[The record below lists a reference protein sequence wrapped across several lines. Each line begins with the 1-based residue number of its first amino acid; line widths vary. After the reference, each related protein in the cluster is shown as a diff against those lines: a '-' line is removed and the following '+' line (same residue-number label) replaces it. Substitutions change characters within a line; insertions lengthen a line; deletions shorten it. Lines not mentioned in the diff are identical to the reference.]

1 VYNRMRFAHPGLS
14 HPARGTPMTFWSRS
28 HSLQRKIIAAIVLV
42 GLLPLTLLLALTYV
56 EERRAL
62 REMTGANFREVA
74 VEAARRIEMQIS
86 RGMNEAQQLATT
98 PFLHTAVTEAN
109 RTYEGKDARS
119 IQGMIKDWQQRW
131 RQRGKQSEF
140 PLFINRIVTNYLIRW
155 HDIRKSDYIG
165 ILVTDQQGALVVS
178 SIPQVEYF
186 YGKTSWWQAVV
197 KGGSPKGYVSEIA
210 FDPGFGT
217 HVIVV
222 AAPILDDT
230 KETVIGAVTILLRRD
245 TIFHALA
252 EGTIGS
258 TGHAMLFS
266 SDGVPVICPVLA
278 PEAHTVRPD
287 FISALEGVKAGW
299 TDVADDSHGGRD
311 ALIGFAPVRFGESLA
326 PGSLGGHRWITV
338 VRQDPQETFAPLA
351 ERVAKVLLYGLVVFA
366 VLWGTGVVVARRIAR
381 PIQLLHDGVR
391 EIGTGRLDR
400 RLELKTGDE
409 IEGLADA
416 FNQMAENLQRS
427 FAQIEQ
433 RVVDVHRLEEKYRDL
448 IEHSPEMIYQLNRN
462 GRFVHVN
469 KTGLDKLK
477 YTLDEMLS
485 MRLWDLVPRGQE
497 SLVLQ
502 YLERLVAQGRSSM
515 ETVFLTKDGQ
525 PIDVEI
531 HATALIDQERGGLVH
546 SRTFV
551 HDVTERHRLERH
563 LQEYTTKLEQAVSE
577 RTQQLVASQARYKA
591 LFDLVADSVFM
602 VDPNGMIVAVNK
614 REEQAL
620 GYAEAGVVGR
630 SLLEVVPSGY
640 HDSLRVWLN
649 DVISGQR
656 KVSTQEIMVRHAGGL
671 DVPAEMDLI
680 RVGTDDQLSVMVQL
694 RDITDR
700 KQLERQLETY
710 REELEEKVRERT
722 REIEETK
729 QYLEN
734 LLENANDVIYTLDTE
749 QRFTYVNSK
758 IEAWGYRKDDL
769 IGCPYLALLSK
780 RHRGKRLKS
789 TLDIGAKQVYE
800 VEVVTRTG
808 EPRAVMVSVSPL
820 HGVEGLILGV
830 LGIARDVTE
839 TKKLEQQIRNSEKLA
854 SVGKLAAG
862 VAHEINNPLAG
873 ILNCLYNLR
882 KGTLSPGRQEEY
894 RASMEDGVRR
904 VQKIVRQLLDF
915 SQQHEPAFALTDI
928 NHLVDRVLVLTTHL
942 FASNRIMLE
951 TGFGQGLPQ
960 VMVDRHMIE
969 QVLMNLVLNAVQ
981 AMKDGGILTIR
992 TSVVE
997 GICLIE
1003 VRDTGSGIPTTVL
1016 PRIFDPFFTT
1026 KSEGEGT
1033 GLGLSVSLGIVERH
1047 GGKILVDSE
1056 VGKGTTF
1063 TLCLPVSRERS
1074 LMERVS

>member
-1 VYNRMRFAHPGLS
+1 
-14 HPARGTPMTFWSRS
+14 MTLWSRS
-28 HSLQRKIIAAIVLV
+28 HSLQRKIITAIVLV
-42 GLLPLTLLLALTYV
+42 GLLPLILLLALTYI

-62 REMTGANFREVA
+62 REMTGANFKEVA
-74 VEAARRIEMQIS
+74 VEAARRIEMQVS

-98 PFLHTAVTEAN
+98 PFLRTAVTEAN
-109 RTYEGKDARS
+109 RTYEGKDAQS

-131 RQRGKQSEF
+131 RQRDKQSEF
-140 PLFINRIVTNYLIRW
+140 PLFINRIVTNHLIRW
-155 HDIRKSDYIG
+155 HDIRKSDYVG
-165 ILVTDQQGALVVS
+165 ILVTDQQGALVIS

-186 YGKTSWWQAVV
+186 YGKTPWWQAVV
-197 KGGSPKGYVSEIA
+197 KGGSLRGYVSEIA

-217 HVIVV
+217 HVVVV

-230 KETVIGAVTILLRRD
+230 KGTVIGAVTILLRRD
-245 TIFHALA
+245 TIFHAIA
-252 EGTIGS
+252 EVTIGA

-278 PEAHTVRPD
+278 PEEHTVRPEL
-287 FISALEGVKAGW
+287 ISALGGLKAGW
-299 TDVADDSHGGRD
+299 TVAADDSHGSRN
-311 ALIGFAPVRFGESLA
+311 ALIGFAPVRFGETLA
-326 PGSLGGHRWITV
+326 PGSLGGNQWITV
-338 VRQDPQETFAPLA
+338 VRQDPQETYAPLT
-351 ERVAKVLLYGLVVFA
+351 ELVAKVLLYGLLVLA
-366 VLWGTGVVVARRIAR
+366 VLWGTGMVVARRIAR

-391 EIGTGRLDR
+391 EIGSGRLDR

-448 IEHSPEMIYQLNRN
+448 IEHSPEMIYQLNRS

-469 KTGLDKLK
+469 KTGVEKLK

-497 SLVLQ
+497 PLVLQ

-515 ETVFLTKDGQ
+515 ETVFLAKDGH

-531 HATALIDQERGGLVH
+531 HATALIDQERGGLIH
-546 SRTFV
+546 SRAFV
-551 HDVTERHRLERH
+551 RDVTERHRLEQQ

-577 RTQQLVASQARYKA
+577 RTQQLVASQARYKS
-591 LFDLVADSVFM
+591 LFDLVVDSVFM
-602 VDPNGMIVAVNK
+602 VNPSGMIVAVNK

-620 GYAEAGVVGR
+620 GYAEANVVGR
-630 SLLEVVPSGY
+630 SLLEVVLSGY
-640 HDSLRVWLN
+640 HDALRGWLS
-649 DVISGQR
+649 DIISGQR
-656 KVSTQEIMVRHAGGL
+656 KVSTQEIMVRHADGL
-671 DVPAEMDLI
+671 ETPAEMDLI
-680 RVGTDDQLSVMVQL
+680 RVGAADQLLVMVQL

-700 KQLERQLETY
+700 KRLERQLETY
-710 REELEEKVRERT
+710 REELEHNVKERT

-769 IGCPYLALLSK
+769 LGRPYLVLLSK
-780 RHRGKRLKS
+780 RHRGRRLKS

-820 HGVEGLILGV
+820 HGSEGAILGV
-830 LGIARDVTE
+830 LGIARDMTE
-839 TKKLEQQIRNSEKLA
+839 TKKLEQRIRNSEQLA
-854 SVGKLAAG
+854 SVGRLAAG
-862 VAHEINNPLAG
+862 VAHEINNPLGG

-882 KGTLSPGRQEEY
+882 KGTLSPSRQEEY
-894 RASMEDGVRR
+894 RVSMEDGVRR

-915 SQQHEPAFALTDI
+915 SQQHEPEFALTDI
-928 NHLVDRVLVLTTHL
+928 NHVVDRVLVLTTHL
-942 FASNRIMLE
+942 FASNRIRLE
-951 TGFGQGLPQ
+951 TGFGQGLPN

-981 AMKDGGILTIR
+981 AMKDGGGLTIR

-1003 VRDTGSGIPTTVL
+1003 VRDTGSGIPPAVL

-1074 LMERVS
+1074 LMERVL

>member
-1 VYNRMRFAHPGLS
+1 
-14 HPARGTPMTFWSRS
+14 MTLWSPS
-28 HSLQRKIIAAIVLV
+28 HSLQRKFIAAIVLV
-42 GLLPLTLLLALTYV
+42 GLLPLTLLLGLTYI
-56 EERRAL
+56 EQRRAL
-62 REMTGANFREVA
+62 REMTGVNFKEAA
-74 VEAARRIEMQIS
+74 VEAARRIEMQVS

-98 PFLHTAVTEAN
+98 PLLHTAVSEAN

-131 RQRGKQSEF
+131 RQRDQQSEF

-165 ILVTDQQGALVVS
+165 ILVTDNQGALVVS

-197 KGGSPKGYVSEIA
+197 KGGSPRGYVSEIA
-210 FDPGFGT
+210 FDPAFGT
-217 HVIVV
+217 HVVIV

-230 KETVIGAVTILLRRD
+230 KTTVIGTVTILLRRD
-245 TIFHALA
+245 TIFHAIA
-252 EGTIGS
+252 EVTIGA

-266 SDGVPVICPVLA
+266 SDGVPVICPVMS
-278 PEAHTVRPD
+278 PEEHTVKPELL
-287 FISALEGVKAGW
+287 SALGGLKAGW
-299 TDVADDSHGGRD
+299 TVAADDSHGGQN
-311 ALIGFAPVRFGESLA
+311 ALVGFAPVRFGETLA
-326 PGSLGGHRWITV
+326 PGSLGGKQWITV
-338 VRQDPQETFAPLA
+338 VRQDPQETYASLA
-351 ERVAKVLLYGLVVFA
+351 ELVAKVLLFGLLVLA
-366 VLWGTGVVVARRIAR
+366 VLWGTGMIVARRIAY

-391 EIGTGRLDR
+391 EIGSGRLDR

-416 FNQMAENLQRS
+416 FNLMATNLQRS

-433 RVVDVHRLEEKYRDL
+433 RVVDVRRLEEKYRDL
-448 IEHSPEMIYQLNRN
+448 IEHSPEMIYQLDRN

-469 KTGLDKLK
+469 KMGLEKLK
-477 YTLDEMLS
+477 YSLEEMLS
-485 MRLWDLVPRGQE
+485 MQLWDLVPRGQE
-497 SLVLQ
+497 SFVLE
-502 YLERLVAQGRSSM
+502 YLERLVAQGRSSI
-515 ETVFLTKDGQ
+515 ETVFLAKDCQ

-546 SRTFV
+546 SRAFV
-551 HDVTERHRLERH
+551 RDVTERHKLERH

-620 GYAEAGVVGR
+620 GYAEAAVVGR
-630 SLLEVVPSGY
+630 SLLDEVVLSGY
-640 HDSLRVWLN
+640 HDLLRGWLS
-649 DVISGQR
+649 DVISGER
-656 KVSTQEIMVRHAGGL
+656 KISTQEIMVRHAGGR
-671 DVPAEMDLI
+671 DTPVEMDLI
-680 RVGTDDQLSVMVQL
+680 RVGVADQLLVMVQL

-700 KQLERQLETY
+700 KRLERQLDSY
-710 REELEEKVRERT
+710 REELEDKVRERT

-734 LLENANDVIYTLDTE
+734 LLENANDVIYTLDTD

-769 IGCPYLALLSK
+769 LGRPYLALLSK

-820 HGVEGLILGV
+820 HGVEGMILGV
-830 LGIARDVTE
+830 LGIARDMTE

-862 VAHEINNPLAG
+862 VAHEINNPLGG

-882 KGTLSPGRQEEY
+882 KGALSPSRQEEY
-894 RASMEDGVRR
+894 WASMEDGVRR

-915 SQQHEPAFALTDI
+915 SQQHEPAFALTDM
-928 NHLVDRVLVLTTHL
+928 NHVVDRVLVLTTHL
-942 FASNRIMLE
+942 FAPNRIVLE
-951 TGFGQGLPQ
+951 TGFGQGLPNI
-960 VMVDRHMIE
+960 MIDRHMIE

-981 AMKDGGILTIR
+981 AMKDGGVLTIR

-997 GICLIE
+997 GVCVID
-1003 VRDTGSGIPTTVL
+1003 VRDTGSGIPPTVL
-1016 PRIFDPFFTT
+1016 PRIFDPFFST

-1063 TLCLPVSRERS
+1063 TLCLPVSRDRS
-1074 LMERVS
+1074 FMERVS

>member
-1 VYNRMRFAHPGLS
+1 
-14 HPARGTPMTFWSRS
+14 MTLWSRS
-28 HSLQRKIIAAIVLV
+28 HSLQHKIITAIVMV
-42 GLLPLTLLLALTYV
+42 GLLPLTLLLALTYI

-62 REMTGANFREVA
+62 REMTGANFKEVA
-74 VEAARRIEMQIS
+74 VEAARRIEMQVS
-86 RGMNEAQQLATT
+86 RGMNEAQQLAAT
-98 PFLHTAVTEAN
+98 PFLRTAVTEAN
-109 RTYEGKDARS
+109 RTYEGKDAHS

-131 RQRGKQSEF
+131 RQRDKRSEF

-155 HDIRKSDYIG
+155 HDIRKTDYVG

-186 YGKTSWWQAVV
+186 YGKTPWWQAVM
-197 KGGSPKGYVSEIA
+197 KSPGPSGYVGEIA
-210 FDPGFGT
+210 FDPSFGT
-217 HVIVV
+217 HVVVV
-222 AAPILDDT
+222 AVPILDDT
-230 KETVIGAVTILLRRD
+230 KGAVLGTVTILLRRD
-245 TIFHALA
+245 TIFRAIA
-252 EGTIGS
+252 EVTIGM

-266 SDGVPVICPVLA
+266 SDGIPLICPVLA
-278 PEAHTVRPD
+278 PEEHSMKPE
-287 FISALEGVKAGW
+287 FIGALRGLKAGW
-299 TDVADDSHGGRD
+299 SLVADDSHGSRD
-311 ALIGFAPVRFGESLA
+311 ALIGFAPVRFGESLVS
-326 PGSLGGHRWITV
+326 GSLGGKQWITV
-338 VRQDPQETFAPLA
+338 VRQDPQETYAPLA
-351 ERVAKVLLYGLVVFA
+351 ELVAKVLLYGLLVLA

-391 EIGTGRLDR
+391 EIGSGRLDR

-416 FNQMAENLQRS
+416 FNQMATNLQRS

-448 IEHSPEMIYQLNRN
+448 IEHSPEMIYQLNRS

-469 KTGLDKLK
+469 KTGLEKLK
-477 YTLDEMLS
+477 YTLEEMLS
-485 MRLWDLVPRGQE
+485 MKLWELVPRGQE
-497 SLVLQ
+497 PLVLQ
-502 YLERLVAQGRSSM
+502 YLERLVAQGRSSI
-515 ETVFLTKDGQ
+515 ETVFVAKDGH

-546 SRTFV
+546 SRAFV
-551 HDVTERHRLERH
+551 RDVTERRRLEQQ
-563 LQEYTTKLEQAVSE
+563 LQEYTTKLETAVSE

-602 VDPNGMIVAVNK
+602 VDPSGTIVAVNK

-620 GYAEAGVVGR
+620 GYAEANVVGR
-630 SLLEVVPSGY
+630 SLLEVVLSGY
-640 HDSLRVWLN
+640 HDSLRGWLN
-649 DVISGQR
+649 DIITGER
-656 KVSTQEIMVRHAGGL
+656 KVPTQEIMVRHADGL
-671 DVPAEMDLI
+671 ETPAEMDLI
-680 RVGTDDQLSVMVQL
+680 RVGVADKLLVMVQL

-700 KQLERQLETY
+700 KALERQLATY
-710 REELEEKVRERT
+710 REELEDKVRERT

-734 LLENANDVIYTLDTE
+734 LLENANDVIYTLDAE

-769 IGCPYLALLSK
+769 LGRPYLALLSK

-820 HGVEGLILGV
+820 HDVEGAILGV
-830 LGIARDVTE
+830 LGIARDMTE

-854 SVGKLAAG
+854 SVGRLAAG
-862 VAHEINNPLAG
+862 VAHEINNPLGG

-894 RASMEDGVRR
+894 RVSMEDGVRR

-915 SQQHEPAFALTDI
+915 SQQHEPEFALTDI
-928 NHLVDRVLVLTTHL
+928 NHVVDRVLVLTTHL
-942 FASNRIMLE
+942 FAPNRIRLD
-951 TGFGQGLPQ
+951 TVLGQGLPN
-960 VMVDRHMIE
+960 VMIDQHMIE
-969 QVLMNLVLNAVQ
+969 QVLMNLVLNAVH
-981 AMKDGGILTIR
+981 AMKDGGALTIR
-992 TSVVE
+992 TSVAEGVCLVE
-997 GICLIE
+997 VC
-1003 VRDTGSGIPTTVL
+1003 DTGSGIPPAVL

-1047 GGKILVDSE
+1047 GGKIVVDSE

-1063 TLCLPVSRERS
+1063 TLYLPVSRERS
-1074 LMERVS
+1074 LLERVS

>member
-1 VYNRMRFAHPGLS
+1 
-14 HPARGTPMTFWSRS
+14 MTLWSRS
-28 HSLQRKIIAAIVLV
+28 HNLQRKIIAAIVLV
-42 GLLPLTLLLALTYV
+42 GLLPLTLLLVLIYV

-62 REMTGANFREVA
+62 REVTGANFKEAA
-74 VEAARRIEMQIS
+74 VEAARRIEMQVS

-109 RTYEGKDARS
+109 RTYEGKDARN

-155 HDIRKSDYIG
+155 HDIRKSDYVG

-186 YGKTSWWQAVV
+186 YGKTPWWQAVV
-197 KGGSPKGYVSEIA
+197 KGGSSRGYVSEIA
-210 FDPGFGT
+210 FDPAFGT
-217 HVIVV
+217 HVVVV
-222 AAPILDDT
+222 AAPILDET
-230 KETVIGAVTILLRRD
+230 KESVIGTVTILLRRD
-245 TIFHALA
+245 TIFHAIA
-252 EGTIGS
+252 EVAIGA

-266 SDGVPVICPVLA
+266 SDGVPVICPILA
-278 PEAHTVRPD
+278 PEAHTVRPE
-287 FISALEGVKAGW
+287 FIGALGGLEAGW
-299 TDVADDSHGGRD
+299 TVAADDSHGGQN

-338 VRQDPQETFAPLA
+338 VRQDPQETYAPLA
-351 ERVAKVLLYGLVVFA
+351 ELVAKVLLYGLLVLA

-391 EIGTGRLDR
+391 EIGSGRLER

-427 FAQIEQ
+427 FSQIEQ
-433 RVVDVHRLEEKYRDL
+433 RVVDVRRLEEKYRDL
-448 IEHSPEMIYQLNRN
+448 IEHSPEMIYQLNRI

-469 KTGLDKLK
+469 KTGLEKLK
-477 YTLDEMLS
+477 YTLNEMLA
-485 MRLWDLVPRGQE
+485 MKLWDLVPRGQE
-497 SLVLQ
+497 PLVLQ

-515 ETVFLTKDGQ
+515 ETVFLAKDGHQ
-525 PIDVEI
+525 IDVEI

-546 SRTFV
+546 SRAFV
-551 HDVTERHRLERH
+551 RDVTERHRLERH
-563 LQEYTTKLEQAVSE
+563 LQEYTTTLEQAVSE

-602 VDPNGMIVAVNK
+602 VDPKGMIVAVNK

-620 GYAEAGVVGR
+620 GYAEAAVVGR
-630 SLLEVVPSGY
+630 SLLDIVLSGY
-640 HDSLRVWLN
+640 HDSLRGWLS

-656 KVSTQEIMVRHAGGL
+656 NVSTQEIMVRHIGGL
-671 DVPAEMDLI
+671 DMPVEMNLI
-680 RVGTDDQLSVMVQL
+680 PVGEAGQLLVMVQL

-700 KQLERQLETY
+700 KRLERQLDTY
-710 REELEEKVRERT
+710 REELEHKVKERT
-722 REIEETK
+722 QEIEETT

-769 IGCPYLALLSK
+769 IGRPYLALLSK

-820 HGVEGLILGV
+820 QGVEGSILGV
-830 LGIARDVTE
+830 LGIARDMTE

-862 VAHEINNPLAG
+862 VAHEINNPLGG

-882 KGTLSPGRQEEY
+882 KGTLSPSRQEEY
-894 RASMEDGVRR
+894 WSSMEDGVRR

-928 NHLVDRVLVLTTHL
+928 NHVVDRVLALTTHL
-942 FASNRIMLE
+942 FAPNRILLE
-951 TGFGQGLPQ
+951 TGFGQGLPN
-960 VMVDRHMIE
+960 VMVDRHMME

-981 AMKDGGILTIR
+981 AMKDGGVLTIQ

-1003 VRDTGSGIPTTVL
+1003 VRDTGSGISPAVL

-1056 VGKGTTF
+1056 VGRGTTF

>member
-1 VYNRMRFAHPGLS
+1 
-14 HPARGTPMTFWSRS
+14 MTFWSRS

-62 REMTGANFREVA
+62 REMTGANFKEVA
-74 VEAARRIEMQIS
+74 VEAARRIEMQVS
-86 RGMNEAQQLATT
+86 RGMNEAQQLSTA
-98 PFLHTAVTEAN
+98 PFLHAAVTEAN
-109 RTYEGKDARS
+109 RTYEGKDANS

-155 HDIRKSDYIG
+155 HDIRKSDYVG

-186 YGKTSWWQAVV
+186 YGKTPWWQAVV
-197 KGGSPKGYVSEIA
+197 KGGNHKGYVSEIA
-210 FDPGFGT
+210 FDPAFGT
-217 HVIVV
+217 HVVVV

-230 KETVIGAVTILLRRD
+230 KETVIGTVTILLRRD
-245 TIFHALA
+245 TIFHAIA
-252 EGTIGS
+252 EVAIGA

-266 SDGVPVICPVLA
+266 SDGVPMICPVLA
-278 PEAHTVRPD
+278 PEAHTVRPEL
-287 FISALEGVKAGW
+287 IGALGSREAGW
-299 TDVADDSHGGRD
+299 TVAADDSHGGRN

-326 PGSLGGHRWITV
+326 PGSLGGHQWITV
-338 VRQDPQETFAPLA
+338 VRQDPQETYAPLA
-351 ERVAKVLLYGLVVFA
+351 ELVAKVLLYGLLVLA

-391 EIGTGRLDR
+391 EIGSGRLDQ

-416 FNQMAENLQRS
+416 FNQMAANLQRS

-433 RVVDVHRLEEKYRDL
+433 RVVDVRRLEEKYRDL
-448 IEHSPEMIYQLNRN
+448 IEHSPEMIYQLNRS

-469 KTGLDKLK
+469 KTGLEKLK
-477 YTLDEMLS
+477 YTLNEMLA

-497 SLVLQ
+497 PLVLQ

-515 ETVFLTKDGQ
+515 ETVFLAKDGH

-546 SRTFV
+546 SRAFV
-551 HDVTERHRLERH
+551 RDVTERHRLERH

-602 VDPNGMIVAVNK
+602 VDPNGIIVAVNK

-620 GYAEAGVVGR
+620 GYAEAHVVGR
-630 SLLEVVPSGY
+630 SLLEVVLPGY
-640 HDSLRVWLN
+640 HDSLRGWLS

-671 DVPAEMDLI
+671 DTPAEMDLI
-680 RVGTDDQLSVMVQL
+680 RVGVADQLLVMVQL

-700 KQLERQLETY
+700 KRLERQLDTY
-710 REELEEKVRERT
+710 REELEDKVRERT
-722 REIEETK
+722 REIEETT

-769 IGCPYLALLSK
+769 IGRPYLALLSK

-820 HGVEGLILGV
+820 HGVEGAILGV
-830 LGIARDVTE
+830 LGIARDMTE

-862 VAHEINNPLAG
+862 VAHEINNPLGG

-882 KGTLSPGRQEEY
+882 KGTLSSSRQEEY
-894 RASMEDGVRR
+894 WASMEDGVRR

-928 NHLVDRVLVLTTHL
+928 NHVVDRVLVLTTHL
-942 FASNRIMLE
+942 FAPNRIVLKTE
-951 TGFGQGLPQ
+951 FGQGLPN

-981 AMKDGGILTIR
+981 AMKDGGVLTIQ

-1003 VRDTGSGIPTTVL
+1003 VRDTGSGISPTVL

-1074 LMERVS
+1074 LMEQVS

>member
-1 VYNRMRFAHPGLS
+1 
-14 HPARGTPMTFWSRS
+14 MTLWSRS

-42 GLLPLTLLLALTYV
+42 GLLPLTLLLALTYI
-56 EERRAL
+56 EQRRAL
-62 REMTGANFREVA
+62 REMTGANFKEVA
-74 VEAARRIEMQIS
+74 VEAARRIEMQVS

-98 PFLHTAVTEAN
+98 PLLHTAVTEAN
-109 RTYEGKDARS
+109 RTYEGKDPRS

-131 RQRGKQSEF
+131 RQRDQQSEF

-165 ILVTDQQGALVVS
+165 ILVTDNQGALVVS

-197 KGGSPKGYVSEIA
+197 KGGSPRGYVSEIA

-217 HVIVV
+217 HVVIV

-230 KETVIGAVTILLRRD
+230 KATVIGAVTILLRRD
-245 TIFHALA
+245 TIFHAIA
-252 EGTIGS
+252 EVTIGA

-266 SDGVPVICPVLA
+266 SDGVPVICPVMS
-278 PEAHTVRPD
+278 PEEHTVRPEL
-287 FISALEGVKAGW
+287 ISALGGLKAGW
-299 TDVADDSHGGRD
+299 TVAVDDSHGGQN
-311 ALIGFAPVRFGESLA
+311 ALVGFAPVRFGESLA
-326 PGSLGGHRWITV
+326 PGSLGGKQWITV
-338 VRQDPQETFAPLA
+338 VRQDPQETYAPLA
-351 ERVAKVLLYGLVVFA
+351 ELVAKVLLFGVLVIA
-366 VLWGTGVVVARRIAR
+366 VLWGTGVIVARRIAR
-381 PIQLLHDGVR
+381 PIRLLHDGVR
-391 EIGTGRLDR
+391 EIGSGRLER

-409 IEGLADA
+409 IEGLAEA
-416 FNQMAENLQRS
+416 FNLMATNLQRS

-433 RVVDVHRLEEKYRDL
+433 RVVDVRRLEEKYRDL
-448 IEHSPEMIYQLNRN
+448 IEHSPEMIYQLDRN

-469 KTGLDKLK
+469 KTGLEKLK
-477 YTLDEMLS
+477 YSLDEMLS
-485 MRLWDLVPRGQE
+485 MQLWDLVPRGQE
-497 SLVLQ
+497 SFVLQ
-502 YLERLVAQGRSSM
+502 YLERLVAQGRSSI
-515 ETVFLTKDGQ
+515 ETVFLAKDCQ

-531 HATALIDQERGGLVH
+531 HATALIDQERGGLVY
-546 SRTFV
+546 SRAFV
-551 HDVTERHRLERH
+551 RDVTERHRLERH

-602 VDPNGMIVAVNK
+602 VDPDGMIVAVNK

-620 GYAEAGVVGR
+620 GYAEAAVVGR
-630 SLLEVVPSGY
+630 SLLEVVLSGY
-640 HDSLRVWLN
+640 HDSLRGWLG

-671 DVPAEMDLI
+671 DTPVEMDLI
-680 RVGTDDQLSVMVQL
+680 RVGMDEQLLVMVQL

-700 KQLERQLETY
+700 KRLERQLDTY
-710 REELEEKVRERT
+710 REELEDKVRERT

-769 IGCPYLALLSK
+769 LGRPYLALLSK

-820 HGVEGLILGV
+820 HGVEGTVLGV
-830 LGIARDVTE
+830 LGIARDMTE

-862 VAHEINNPLAG
+862 VAHEINNPLGG

-882 KGTLSPGRQEEY
+882 KGTLSPSRQEEY
-894 RASMEDGVRR
+894 WASMEDGVRR

-915 SQQHEPAFALTDI
+915 SQQHEPAFVLTDI
-928 NHLVDRVLVLTTHL
+928 NHVVNKVLVLTTHL
-942 FASNRIMLE
+942 FAPNRIVLE
-951 TGFGQGLPQ
+951 TGFGQGLPN

-981 AMKDGGILTIR
+981 AMKDGGVLTIR

-997 GICLIE
+997 GICVIE
-1003 VRDTGSGIPTTVL
+1003 VCDTGSGIPPAIL
-1016 PRIFDPFFTT
+1016 PRIFDPFFST

-1063 TLCLPVSRERS
+1063 TLCLPVSRDRS
-1074 LMERVS
+1074 FMERVS

>member
-1 VYNRMRFAHPGLS
+1 
-14 HPARGTPMTFWSRS
+14 MTLWSQS

-42 GLLPLTLLLALTYV
+42 GLLPLTLLLGLTYV

-62 REMTGANFREVA
+62 REMTGANFKEVA
-74 VEAARRIEMQIS
+74 VEAARRVEMQVS

-98 PFLHTAVTEAN
+98 PLLHTAVTEAN
-109 RTYEGKDARS
+109 RTYEGKGADS
-119 IQGMIKDWQQRW
+119 IQSMIKEWQQRW
-131 RQRGKQSEF
+131 HQRGKQSEF

-155 HDIRKSDYIG
+155 HDIRKSDYVG

-178 SIPQVEYF
+178 SIPQVEYY
-186 YGKTSWWQAVV
+186 YGKTAWWQAVV
-197 KGGSPKGYVSEIA
+197 KGGSATGYVSEIA
-210 FDPGFGT
+210 FEPAFGS

-230 KETVIGAVTILLRRD
+230 KKVVIGTVTILLRRD
-245 TIFHALA
+245 TIFHAIA
-252 EGTIGS
+252 ESTIGA

-266 SDGVPVICPVLA
+266 SDGVPVICPVLS
-278 PEAHTVRPD
+278 PEEHTVRPEL
-287 FISALEGVKAGW
+287 IRALDGLKAGW
-299 TDVADDSHGGRD
+299 TVVADDTHGSHN
-311 ALIGFAPVRFGESLA
+311 ALIGFAPVRFSESLA
-326 PGSLGGHRWITV
+326 AGSLGGHQWITV
-338 VRQDPQETFAPLA
+338 VRQDPQETYAPLA
-351 ERVAKVLLYGLVVFA
+351 ELVAKVLLYGVLVLA

-381 PIQLLHDGVR
+381 PIQVLHDGVR
-391 EIGTGRLDR
+391 EIGSGRLDR

-409 IEGLADA
+409 IEGLAEA

-427 FAQIEQ
+427 FGQIEQ
-433 RVVDVHRLEEKYRDL
+433 RVVDVRRLEEKYRDL

-469 KTGLDKLK
+469 KTGIEKLK

-485 MRLWDLVPRGQE
+485 MKLWDLVPRGQE
-497 SLVLQ
+497 PLVLQ

-515 ETVFLTKDGQ
+515 ETVFLTKDGHA
-525 PIDVEI
+525 IDVEI
-531 HATALIDQERGGLVH
+531 DATALIDQERGGLVH
-546 SRTFV
+546 SRAFV

-563 LQEYTTKLEQAVSE
+563 LQEYTTKLELAVSE

-591 LFDLVADSVFM
+591 LFDLVADSVFI

-620 GYAEAGVVGR
+620 GYAEANVVGR
-630 SLLEVVPSGY
+630 SLLEVVLPGH
-640 HDSLRVWLN
+640 HDALRGWLS
-649 DVISGQR
+649 DVSAGQR
-656 KVSTQEIMVRHAGGL
+656 KVSTKEIMVRHAGGQ
-671 DVPAEMDLI
+671 DTPVEMDLI
-680 RVGTDDQLSVMVQL
+680 QVGAADELLVMVQL

-700 KQLERQLETY
+700 KRLERQLETY
-710 REELEEKVRERT
+710 RGELEHNVKERT
-722 REIEETK
+722 REIEETT

-734 LLENANDVIYTLDTE
+734 LLENANDVIYTLDSE

-769 IGCPYLALLSK
+769 IGRPYLALLSK

-820 HGVEGLILGV
+820 HGVEGSVLGV
-830 LGIARDVTE
+830 LGIARDMTE

-862 VAHEINNPLAG
+862 VAHEINNPLGG

-882 KGTLSPGRQEEY
+882 KGTLSPNRQEEY
-894 RASMEDGVRR
+894 WASMEDGVRR

-928 NHLVDRVLVLTTHL
+928 NHVVDRVLVLTTHL
-942 FASNRIMLE
+942 FASNKILLE
-951 TGFGQGLPQ
+951 SGFGQGLPNI
-960 VMVDRHMIE
+960 MVDRHMIE
-969 QVLMNLVLNAVQ
+969 QVLMNLILNAVQ
-981 AMKDGGILTIR
+981 AMKDGGVLSIR

-997 GICLIE
+997 GVCLIE
-1003 VRDTGSGIPTTVL
+1003 VRDTGSGIPPTVL
-1016 PRIFDPFFTT
+1016 SRIFDPFFTT

-1033 GLGLSVSLGIVERH
+1033 GLGLSVSLGIAERH
-1047 GGKILVDSE
+1047 GGKILVESE

>member
-1 VYNRMRFAHPGLS
+1 
-14 HPARGTPMTFWSRS
+14 MTLWSRS
-28 HSLQRKIIAAIVLV
+28 HSLQHKIIAAIVLV
-42 GLLPLTLLLALTYV
+42 GLLPLTILLALTYV

-62 REMTGANFREVA
+62 REMTGANFKEVA
-74 VEAARRIEMQIS
+74 VEAARRIEMQVS

-109 RTYEGKDARS
+109 RTYEGKDAQH

-197 KGGSPKGYVSEIA
+197 KGGSSKGYVSEIT
-210 FDPGFGT
+210 FDPAFGT
-217 HVIVV
+217 HVVVV

-230 KETVIGAVTILLRRD
+230 KETVIGTVTILLRRD
-245 TIFHALA
+245 TIFHAIA
-252 EGTIGS
+252 EVTIGA

-278 PEAHTVRPD
+278 PEAHTVRPEL
-287 FISALEGVKAGW
+287 IGILGGLEAGW
-299 TDVADDSHGGRD
+299 TVAADDSHGGRN

-326 PGSLGGHRWITV
+326 PGSLGGHQWITV
-338 VRQDPQETFAPLA
+338 VRQDPQETYAPLA
-351 ERVAKVLLYGLVVFA
+351 ELVAKVLFFGLLVLA
-366 VLWGTGVVVARRIAR
+366 ALWGTGVVVARRIAR
-381 PIQLLHDGVR
+381 PIQSLHDGVR
-391 EIGTGRLDR
+391 EIGSGRLDR

-416 FNQMAENLQRS
+416 FNQMAANLQRS
-427 FAQIEQ
+427 FGQIEQ
-433 RVVDVHRLEEKYRDL
+433 RVVDVRRLEEKYRDL

-469 KTGLDKLK
+469 KTGLEKLK

-485 MRLWDLVPRGQE
+485 MRLWELVPRGQE
-497 SLVLQ
+497 PLVLQ

-515 ETVFLTKDGQ
+515 ETVFLAKDGH

-546 SRTFV
+546 SRAFV
-551 HDVTERHRLERH
+551 RDVTERHRLERH

-620 GYAEAGVVGR
+620 GYAEADVVGH
-630 SLLEVVPSGY
+630 SLLEVVLSDY
-640 HDSLRVWLN
+640 HDSFRGWLS
-649 DVISGQR
+649 DVIAGQR

-671 DVPAEMDLI
+671 GIPAEMDLI
-680 RVGTDDQLSVMVQL
+680 PVGVADQLLVMVQL
-694 RDITDR
+694 RDITER
-700 KQLERQLETY
+700 KRLERQLDTY
-710 REELEEKVRERT
+710 REELEDKVRERT

-769 IGCPYLALLSK
+769 LGRPYLALLSK

-820 HGVEGLILGV
+820 HGVEGMILGV
-830 LGIARDVTE
+830 LGIARDMTE

-862 VAHEINNPLAG
+862 VAHEINNPLGG

-882 KGTLSPGRQEEY
+882 KGTLSPSRQEEY
-894 RASMEDGVRR
+894 WASMEDGVRR

-928 NHLVDRVLVLTTHL
+928 NHVVDRVLVLTTHL
-942 FASNRIMLE
+942 FATNRVRLE
-951 TGFGQGLPQ
+951 TGFGQGLPN

-981 AMKDGGILTIR
+981 AMKDGGMLTIR

-1003 VRDTGSGIPTTVL
+1003 VRDTGSGIPPTVL

-1033 GLGLSVSLGIVERH
+1033 GLGLSVSLGIAERH
-1047 GGKILVDSE
+1047 GGTILVDSE

-1063 TLCLPVSRERS
+1063 TLCLPVSRDRS
-1074 LMERVS
+1074 MMERVS